1 MAKTVEIPDELHDA
15 LADRAQKE
23 GVTLPAFVERELRE
37 LVESGRAKDA
47 LLERIRSRSAV
58 DLGISAADLIR
69 EGREERDR
77 ELSDRW
83 LSSTP
88 RQ

>member
-15 LADRAQKE
+15 LAERAEEE
-23 GVTLPAFVERELRE
+23 GLSVSAYITRELGNADHTMAMAR
-37 LVESGRAKDA
+37 
-47 LLERIRSRSAV
+47 LLERIRRREPV

-69 EGREERDR
+69 EGREERVR
-77 ELSDRW
+77 ELTDRW

-88 RQ
+88 RR

>member
-1 MAKTVEIPDELHDA
+1 MAKTVEIPDELHEALEARARVRGISLNEYIAHELDA
-15 LADRAQKE
+15 QAGGKGAVAD
-23 GVTLPAFVERELRE
+23 
-37 LVESGRAKDA
+37 
-47 LLERIRSRSAV
+47 LLDRIRSRPPV

-77 ELSDRW
+77 QLTDKW

-88 RQ
+88 RR